1 MKRNEK
7 LKPNQ
12 EKKLNLNLNYSVK
25 DVGLITGCLKVF
37 EEQINHHIN
46 RNINEMILFL
56 LKSQLFNE
64 N

>member
-1 MKRNEK
+1 MKKK

-12 EKKLNLNLNYSVK
+12 EKKPNLNINYFVK
-25 DVGLITGCLKVF
+25 DVGLIIGCLDVF

-46 RNINEMILFL
+46 KNVNKVTILL

>member
-1 MKRNEK
+1 MK
-7 LKPNQ
+7 LKPNY
-12 EKKLNLNLNYSVK
+12 EKPPNMNLNYSLK
-25 DVGLITGCLKVF
+25 DVGLITGCMDVF

-46 RNINEMILFL
+46 KNVNKVTILL